1 MPELVA
7 QRQLR
12 TVESAVACARKGGAL
27 GIREAGAGART
38 PSEFSRKEAI
48 LETVTRNAAAIVP
61 REAIVREALGRAGVP
76 IGPVAG
82 GGSRA
87 PPKLGYNLAPP
98 AARGE
103 VKFTFA
109 DLQKKES
116 RWINPN
122 GLRYDLM
129 NPDQLRKEGFRYKI
143 FHDFKTRIGFKN
155 HNGILHHWMVK
166 RKVLD
171 DVMPPAIL
179 WKKKGKDWCV
189 AYGKAYCER
198 NDIKTEGKLLFL
210 NRKIHDGLYR
220 NGWLDDLHLESGRKW
235 KRMANDELRSHTNE
249 LITAGHMEFFEQLK
263 DYDPA
268 LTSTLRKRGILYGLP
283 LKWKNRK
290 WTGLEK
296 ETFLAQVKEVAELLG
311 VKTFEDFTG
320 RMGRAYKVACQRG
333 WVKFTGFSPSKV
345 QWKRMLE
352 KKGERSLIKAVQKAA
367 KAVGAC
373 TRSELQDKLPGAYK
387 VLAGEELLD
396 KAGFPALD
404 ANRYALMEE
413 TEALSAIQAL
423 VDGKKIP
430 NRTQLRGI
438 DDAAYR
444 FLNDNKL
451 GDRIKFVQTEPDWDK
466 MGDEELMAEINARA
480 AVEGISG
487 DRTRLNRKMHWAY
500 DMLAGRELL
509 EKAGFVSKRVIF
521 GKMTDGEVVSHVK
534 KLKTMKRI
542 TTGWKLRVM
551 NGAAYSEV
559 DKRDLWKKVGLEP
572 MQACGP
578 GQLGRPK
585 KENVVEIGPTAT
597 GTYD

>member
-7 QRQLR
+7 QRQIR
-12 TVESAVACARKGGAL
+12 PVESAVAGARKGGAL
-27 GIREAGAGART
+27 QCKANLFSAREVIV
-38 PSEFSRKEAI
+38 EA
-48 LETVTRNAAAIVP
+48 TANKAAANV
-61 REAIVREALGRAGVP
+61 EFKDIVREGLARAGVP
-76 IGPVAG
+76 LGPVKG
-82 GGSRA
+82 GGARA
-87 PPKLGYNLAPP
+87 LPNPGYKLAQSAIGGN
-98 AARGE
+98 
-103 VKFTFA
+103 VKSTFA
-109 DLQKKES
+109 DLHKKEG
-116 RWINPN
+116 RWINQN

-129 NPDQLRKEGFRYKI
+129 SPDQLRKEGFRYRI
-143 FHDFKTRIGFKN
+143 FHEFKTRISFKN
-155 HNGILHHWMVK
+155 HNGILYHWMAK
-166 RKVLD
+166 REVLD

-179 WKKKGKDWCV
+179 WKKKGRDWCV

-235 KRMANDELRSHTNE
+235 KRMTNDELRRYTVE
-249 LITAGHMEFFEQLK
+249 LITARRIEFFEQLK

-268 LTSTLRKRGILYGLP
+268 LVSTLRRRGILYGLP

-296 ETFLAQVKEVAELLG
+296 DRFLAQVKEVAELLG
-311 VKTFEDFTG
+311 VKTFEDFTD
-320 RMGRAYKVACQRG
+320 RMGRAYQVACQRG

-352 KKGERSLIKAVQKAA
+352 KKGERALIKAVQKAA
-367 KAVGAC
+367 KAVGAG
-373 TRSELQDKLPGAYK
+373 TRSELQDKLSGAYK

-396 KAGFPALD
+396 KAGFPPLD
-404 ANRYALMEE
+404 VNRYAMMEE
-413 TEALSAIQAL
+413 AEALAAIQAL
-423 VDGKKIP
+423 VDEKKIP

-451 GDRIKFVQTEPDWDK
+451 GGRIMFVQTEPDWDK
-466 MGDEELMAEINARA
+466 LGDTELMAEINARA
-480 AVEGISG
+480 AAKGITG
-487 DRTRLNRKMHWAY
+487 DRTKLNRKMYWAY

-509 EKAGFVSKRVIF
+509 EKAGFGFRRVIF
-521 GKMTDGEVVSHVK
+521 SKMTDREVISHVK
-534 KLKTMKRI
+534 KLKTRKGI
-542 TTGWKLRVM
+542 TTGWKLRVTS
-551 NGAAYSEV
+551 GAAYSEV
-559 DKRDLWKKVGLEP
+559 DERGLWKKVGLEP

-578 GQLGRPK
+578 GQVGRPK
-585 KENVVEIGPTAT
+585 KDKAVEMGVGAT